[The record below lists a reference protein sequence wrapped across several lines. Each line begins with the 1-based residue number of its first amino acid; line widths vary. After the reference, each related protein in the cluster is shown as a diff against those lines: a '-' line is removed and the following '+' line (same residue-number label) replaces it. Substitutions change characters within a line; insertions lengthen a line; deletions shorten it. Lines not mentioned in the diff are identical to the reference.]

1 MSKLLTTPELWLL
14 LVLASI
20 IGSFARLPN
29 YYAGRRGKDVI
40 ESIYPR
46 IKPETWEKVIVWY
59 RNLGPIP
66 LLVASIPIIGSV
78 LTVGAGMANVG
89 RNRFLILVAIS
100 KIIRNW
106 ILVWIIWSFF

>member
-1 MSKLLTTPELWLL
+1 MIDLLSQPELWLL
-14 LVLASI
+14 IVIFSI

-29 YYAGRRGKDVI
+29 YYAGLRGKEI
-40 ESIYPR
+40 LESIYPR

-66 LLVASIPIIGSV
+66 LLVASIPFIGSL

-89 RNRFLILVAIS
+89 RNQFLIFVAIS
-100 KIIRNW
+100 KIFRNW

>member
-1 MSKLLTTPELWLL
+1 MIDLLSQPELWLL
-14 LVLASI
+14 IVVFSI

-29 YYAGRRGKDVI
+29 YYAGLRSKEVI

-46 IKPETWEKVIVWY
+46 IQPETWEKVIVWY

-66 LLVASIPIIGSV
+66 LLVASIPLIGSL
-78 LTVGAGMANVG
+78 LTVGAGMAKVG
-89 RNRFLILVAIS
+89 RNRFLIFVTIS
-100 KIIRNW
+100 KIFRNW

>member
-14 LVLASI
+14 IVLASI

-29 YYAGRRGKDVI
+29 YYAGLRGKDVI

-46 IKPETWEKVIVWY
+46 IEPETWGKVIVWY

-66 LLVASIPIIGSV
+66 LLLASIPIIGSV

-89 RNRFLILVAIS
+89 RNRFLFLVAIS
-100 KIIRNW
+100 KIFRNW